1 MATPIN
7 SGGWSRRFV
16 WASKASELADV
27 GDDGSIKIKADANV
41 MLTLQAHL
49 QVGYNRTLAR
59 TSLSSPSSSTTPSWG
74 GTFLASDAQGQ
85 QDSQSCVVQKLI
97 ALSEGDVITAEFRTA
112 TSAPHHHHH
121 GNYMHSQAEQT
132 ELSQA
137 FKTSLMLI
145 CC

>member
-1 MATPIN
+1 MLEAASMATPIN

-59 TSLSSPSSSTTPSWG
+59 TSLASPSSSTTPSWG
-74 GTFLASDAQGQ
+74 GLFWPRMPRASKTRNPA
-85 QDSQSCVVQKLI
+85 SCR
-97 ALSEGDVITAEFRTA
+97 SSSRFRKA
-112 TSAPHHHHH
+112 T
-121 GNYMHSQAEQT
+121 
-132 ELSQA
+132 
-137 FKTSLMLI
+137 
-145 CC
+145 